1 MLTMYGSHMSHSAMC
16 MVHMQPQRTAWNVAF
31 VTVFCFN
38 NCCIRPE
45 ICVESR
51 SMLQY
56 PYTLTMH
63 GSHMSIQIPSLYTQ
77 FLTWN
82 NQKSTWKSLHVSDNI
97 VYSQICHKYIHV
109 MGWKEQR
116 RKETATCGKFVSLSS
131 CCEQPAAGMFRAF
144 PVHFVP
150 MQWNRKLC
158 NMHDSHVAPENV
170 CLIKL
175 YGTLVAC
182 HLKSVKNV
190 WNVHV
195 ATNSSLLQS
204 PQNPQK
210 CVKRVW

>member
-1 MLTMYGSHMSHSAMC
+1 MLHVNCAWEPHVNQDSHTECC
-16 MVHMQPQRTAWNVAF
+16 MF
-31 VTVFCFN
+31 
-38 NCCIRPE
+38 
-45 ICVESR
+45 
-51 SMLQY
+51 
-56 PYTLTMH
+56 TLH
-63 GSHMSIQIPSLYTQ
+63 GSHMLIQIPSHFTHSFSKKIIKIPLENLCMWVATLQ
-77 FLTWN
+77 TI
-82 NQKSTWKSLHVSDNI
+82 KSITNEFISGVKRA
-97 VYSQICHKYIHV
+97 K
-109 MGWKEQR
+109 KEI
-116 RKETATCGKFVSLSS
+116 ATCGKFVALSS
-131 CCEQPAAGMFRAF
+131 CCEQPAAGMLWTL

-150 MQWNRKLC
+150 LQWNRKLC

-170 CLIKL
+170 CMIKL